1 MWYLIGM
8 LLCVVYFIVMPF
20 VRHKES
26 WNNLLKTINIQKDLW
41 GAIFGHFIISLIPIP
56 VNYDEYCDAVLN
68 WDDSISFWGWL
79 GILLAITLLWIIA
92 IPCGVI
98 FLLFLFIKFG
108 IEEYFETKINKN
120 EPRGFKD

>member
-8 LLCVVYFIVMPF
+8 LLCVAYFIVMPF

-41 GAIFGHFIISLIPIP
+41 HVIFGHFIISLLPIP
-56 VNYDEYCDAVLN
+56 VSYDGYCDAVLN
-68 WDDSISFWGWL
+68 WDDSISFWGWI
-79 GILLAITLLWIIA
+79 GILVIITLLWIIA
-92 IPCGVI
+92 IPAIII

-108 IEEYFETKINKN
+108 IEEYFETKITKN
-120 EPRGFKD
+120 EPNGFKD

>member
-20 VRHKES
+20 VRYRES
-26 WNNLLKTINIQKDLW
+26 LNNLLQTINIQKDLW

-56 VNYDEYCDAVLN
+56 VNYEEYCDAVLN

-79 GILLAITLLWIIA
+79 GILLSITLLWIIA
-92 IPCGVI
+92 IPCGII
-98 FLLFLFIKFG
+98 FLTFLFIKFG
-108 IEEYFETKINKN
+108 IEEYFETKITKN
-120 EPRGFKD
+120 EPRVFKD